1 MSDDLTLEKL
11 EISKRLSAL
20 EKEVTQVCERIDA
33 HVKAEDEMFKA
44 MKTVIERHDKIL
56 FGSNGSWEGVAV
68 RLDRLLQKEKQ
79 RDWVLKSCVLAI
91 VGLLIETFW
100 ILTTKLQ

>member
-1 MSDDLTLEKL
+1 MSDELTLEKL
-11 EISKRLSAL
+11 EIAKRLSSL

-44 MKTVIERHDKIL
+44 MKEVIERHDKL
-56 FGSNGSWEGVAV
+56 LLGSNGSWEGIAV

-79 RDWVLKSCVLAI
+79 RDFLLKSVVVAVIGLA
-91 VGLLIETFW
+91 VETFW
-100 ILTTKLQ
+100 LLATRQ